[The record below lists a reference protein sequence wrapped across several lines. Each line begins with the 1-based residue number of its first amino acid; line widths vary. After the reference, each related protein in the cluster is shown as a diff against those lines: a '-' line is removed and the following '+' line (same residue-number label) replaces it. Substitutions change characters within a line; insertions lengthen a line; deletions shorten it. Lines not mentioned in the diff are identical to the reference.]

1 MESVKRSS
9 ISVRTKINAP
19 IVKVWKYW
27 TTPEDIVRW
36 NNASDDWHTPMAV
49 NDLRAGGKFSYRME
63 AKDGSKGFNFG
74 GTYEKVTINKE
85 IDYTIGDGRKVKIV
99 FSTLGDETEL
109 IETFE
114 AEDTNSIE
122 IQRNGWQSILNNFK
136 NYAESNE

>member
-9 ISVRTKINAP
+9 ISVRAKINAP

-63 AKDGSKGFNFG
+63 AKDGSMGFNFG

-85 IDYTIGDGRKVKIV
+85 IDYTIGDGRKVKIL

-109 IETFE
+109 IETFD